1 MNEAAKK
8 QKSFENK
15 DSILSKTEVF
25 QKMEIAE
32 NEVTKQ
38 IAAKIKFL
46 RSLSSLSQIDLAQM
60 LGISFQQVQKYEKG
74 VTKITAAKLCMIASI
89 FNVDLSFF
97 FKDIKSIQNIPTPI
111 ENNNRVMED
120 IKFISGYFEKAKKSD
135 NDE

>member
-32 NEVTKQ
+32 NEVTKK